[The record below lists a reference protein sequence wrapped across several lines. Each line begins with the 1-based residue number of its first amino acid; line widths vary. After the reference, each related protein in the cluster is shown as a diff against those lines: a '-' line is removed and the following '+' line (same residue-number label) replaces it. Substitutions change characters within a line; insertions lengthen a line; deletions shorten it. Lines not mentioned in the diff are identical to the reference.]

1 MTNLLLYQR
10 IAQQLAEDI
19 RRGVYQPGER
29 VPSVRKMSSQ
39 LNVSHATVLQ
49 AYANLEDQGLIRA
62 RPQSGYY
69 VHQTPALTAP
79 TPDIARVERPGL
91 VTRSSI
97 IQQVLVESRREG
109 VFPLGAAV
117 PSVDYLPVR
126 ALHQQLAKVTRFQ
139 SPRAF
144 SYMFSPGFEPLRRQV
159 AIRMR
164 DAGVVVDPSE
174 VVITHGC
181 VDALQMSLRVLT
193 RPGDLIAAESPTY
206 YGLLQL
212 ADLLGLKVIEIPSD
226 PATGMSLEALQLAA
240 NQWSIKALVLTTRL
254 SNPLGGTMPEERQKQ
269 LLRLASDFDI
279 QVVED
284 DIYGELMFELGRTK
298 ALKAYDRLDRVIYC
312 SSFSKTLSPGI
323 RIGWM
328 IAGKYQQEIQRLQM
342 FSTHSACSVTQ
353 MGTAAYLENGGY
365 DRHLRYIRQEY
376 RKNLSA
382 FQLAV
387 QQYFPEG
394 TQMTRPTGGFIL
406 WVSLP
411 GRVNTQELHVRA
423 LQQGISIAPGLI
435 FSNTE
440 QFNHC
445 IRLNCGTPWN
455 REAERALMTLGM
467 LASQL
472 CQETAAGIWPS
483 AVNAAGDMTYT
494 FPAALLICVLSLCN
508 AGAVLAASASEAVP
522 AASSQ
527 QTVPAKKAAAA
538 KKAPVAKKAPAKK
551 ATPVKKRA
559 PIASK
564 SKSAHEVAKTPL
576 PPAELDLS
584 LPSNMVRHLQ
594 PLGTMPQPKN
604 VPLLPPMFAEKPT
617 DNSAFQI
624 NGRLLSN
631 EMQLQLRNEERREV
645 EGAALD
651 FQFKQ

>member
-1 MTNLLLYQR
+1 MTSLLLYQR

-62 RPQSGYY
+62 RPQSGFY
-69 VHQTPALTAP
+69 VHQTPALTAA

-97 IQQVLVESRREG
+97 IHQVLTEARREG
-109 VFPLGAAV
+109 VFPFGAAV
-117 PSVDYLPVR
+117 PHVDYLPVR

-164 DAGVVVDPSE
+164 DAGVVVDPAE

-193 RPGDLIAAESPTY
+193 KPGDLIATESPTY

-226 PATGMSLEALQLAA
+226 PGTGISLEALQLAA
-240 NQWSIKALVLTTRL
+240 NQWPIKALVLTARL
-254 SNPLGGTMPEERQKQ
+254 SNPLGGTIPEERQKQ
-269 LLRLASDFDI
+269 LLRQAREFDFHI
-279 QVVED
+279 VED
-284 DIYGELMFELGRTK
+284 DIYGELLFEQGPTK
-298 ALKAYDRLDRVIYC
+298 ALKSHDREGRVLYC
-312 SSFSKTLSPGI
+312 SSFSKTLSPGV
-323 RIGWM
+323 RVGWI
-328 IAGKYQQEIQRLQM
+328 IASKYQDDIQRLQT
-342 FSTHSACSVTQ
+342 FTTHSACSVTQ
-353 MGTAAYLENGGY
+353 MGVAAYLENGGY
-365 DRHLRYIRQEY
+365 DRHLRYIRHEY

-394 TQMTRPTGGFIL
+394 TQITRPKGGFIL

-411 GRVNTQELHVRA
+411 RRVNTKDLHVRA

-445 IRLNCGTPWN
+445 VRLNCGIPWN
-455 REAERALMTLGM
+455 RESERAIMTLGM
-467 LASQL
+467 LANQL
-472 CQETAAGIWPS
+472 CQETP
-483 AVNAAGDMTYT
+483 N
-494 FPAALLICVLSLCN
+494 LL
-508 AGAVLAASASEAVP
+508 
-522 AASSQ
+522 
-527 QTVPAKKAAAA
+527 
-538 KKAPVAKKAPAKK
+538 
-551 ATPVKKRA
+551 
-559 PIASK
+559 
-564 SKSAHEVAKTPL
+564 
-576 PPAELDLS
+576 
-584 LPSNMVRHLQ
+584 
-594 PLGTMPQPKN
+594 
-604 VPLLPPMFAEKPT
+604 
-617 DNSAFQI
+617 
-624 NGRLLSN
+624 
-631 EMQLQLRNEERREV
+631 
-645 EGAALD
+645 
-651 FQFKQ
+651 

>member
-29 VPSVRKMSSQ
+29 VPSVRKMSTQ
-39 LNVSHATVLQ
+39 LSVSHATVLQ

-79 TPDIARVERPGL
+79 TPDVARVERPSL

-97 IQQVLVESRREG
+97 INQVLDESRREG

-117 PSVDYLPVR
+117 PNIDYLPAR

-139 SPRAF
+139 SARAF
-144 SYMFSPGFEPLRRQV
+144 NYMFSPGYEPLRRQV

-193 RPGDLIAAESPTY
+193 KPGDLIATESPTY

-226 PATGMSLEALQLAA
+226 PTTGISLEALQLAA
-240 NQWSIKALVLTTRL
+240 SQWPIKAMVLTPRL
-254 SNPLGGTMPEERQKQ
+254 SNPLGGTIPEDRQKQ
-269 LLRLASDFDI
+269 LLRLAENFDI
-279 QVVED
+279 QIVED
-284 DIYGELMFELGRTK
+284 DIYGELMFEQGPTK
-298 ALKAYDRLDRVIYC
+298 ALKSNDREGRVVYC
-312 SSFSKTLSPGI
+312 SSFSKTLSPGV
-323 RIGWM
+323 RIGWI
-328 IAGKYQQEIQRLQM
+328 IAGKYQDEIQRLQT

-353 MGTAAYLENGGY
+353 MTVAAYLENGGY

-394 TQMTRPTGGFIL
+394 TQMTRPKGGFIL

-411 GRVNTQELHVRA
+411 ARVNTKDLHTRA

-445 IRLNCGTPWN
+445 VRINCGVPWN
-455 REAERALMTLGM
+455 REAERAVMTLGM
-467 LASQL
+467 LATQL
-472 CQETAAGIWPS
+472 CQE
-483 AVNAAGDMTYT
+483 V
-494 FPAALLICVLSLCN
+494 
-508 AGAVLAASASEAVP
+508 
-522 AASSQ
+522 
-527 QTVPAKKAAAA
+527 
-538 KKAPVAKKAPAKK
+538 
-551 ATPVKKRA
+551 
-559 PIASK
+559 
-564 SKSAHEVAKTPL
+564 
-576 PPAELDLS
+576 
-584 LPSNMVRHLQ
+584 Q
-594 PLGTMPQPKN
+594 P
-604 VPLLPPMFAEKPT
+604 E
-617 DNSAFQI
+617 QI
-624 NGRLLSN
+624 N
-631 EMQLQLRNEERREV
+631 
-645 EGAALD
+645 
-651 FQFKQ
+651 